1 MASMAKC
8 KENDEEKFD
17 LSKKLL
23 ESRTVI
29 ISGTINKKLAEKV
42 NKQLLLLAAENDDDI
57 KVFIDSPGGDADA
70 GYGIFDMI
78 RYIKPEVKTIS
89 NGLTASAGVIIL
101 LAAKKENRLSLPNS
115 RFLIHQPSSGMM
127 GVAADIKI
135 HADEILKLKQRVNKL
150 IAEETGQDIKTVE
163 RDTDR
168 DRWLSPEAATE
179 YGLISRVVTSSD
191 EL

>member
-1 MASMAKC
+1 MAKC
-8 KENDEEKFD
+8 KEKNEEKFD
-17 LSKKLL
+17 VSKKLL
-23 ESRTVI
+23 ETRTVI
-29 ISGTINKKLAEKV
+29 ISGTIDKKLAEKV

-101 LAAKKENRLSLPNS
+101 LAAKKENRHSLPNS

-135 HADEILKLKQRVNKL
+135 HADEILKLKERVNKL
-150 IAEETGQDIKTVE
+150 ITEETGQDIKTVE

-179 YGLISRVVTSSD
+179 YGLISSVITTSD